1 MTLYNLVT
9 PAKAGVYQLEIPAFA
24 GMTVTAHISLAD
36 QPSTRLQ
43 PSDSEE
49 LYKKQTILPVKYEQL
64 RMTGIN
70 AFHT

>member
-24 GMTVTAHISLAD
+24 GMT
-36 QPSTRLQ
+36 
-43 PSDSEE
+43 
-49 LYKKQTILPVKYEQL
+49 
-64 RMTGIN
+64 GIN